1 MDALP
6 LTEHL
11 GPIAQI
17 IDEWLDRNPGGK
29 VVVCE
34 ANRFR
39 YKGNWKLAYDNSCDG
54 YHVAYSHRSLLETE
68 NRFAGENAKGMA
80 YYRNSPDTQ
89 PMYMRYTGHGNH
101 FKDKRPN
108 LEKRPGG
115 LWTLESAHP
124 GMEHYEA
131 EFLRRY
137 GDRAFALLDLAGSEP
152 VNINVFPNFSLLGN
166 HIQVFEPVGVAET
179 NAIWYGTM
187 IVDDGSIPSDAV
199 ADINA
204 LRMRTQEGFPNF
216 GEVDDIANFEQIQRG
231 LMAVED
237 EWVYMNRGFGIP
249 GRVKTNDDG
258 TITAPATD
266 EAFMR
271 EHFKEWKRLMKARKT
286 SPSRGSHDMNAPAG
300 ASDPSRSSHYV
311 NDALY
316 RELIANFTD
325 WQDDARAVSDP
336 AVRDEFRQLI
346 EREARLLDQLRYE
359 DWLKMYTA
367 ECIYWVPSTPQ
378 AGDPRREISV
388 MFDDRRRLEDRIYRL
403 RTGFAWSQAPAS
415 RTVRLITNVEVFAPR
430 MTAMCACC
438 ARIF

>member
-6 LTEHL
+6 LVEHL
-11 GPIAQI
+11 GPIAKI
-17 IDEWLDRNPGGK
+17 IDDWLDRKPGGN

-89 PMYMRYTGHGNH
+89 PMYMRYTGHGYH

-115 LWTLESAHP
+115 LWALESAHP

-131 EFLRRY
+131 EFIRRY

-166 HIQVFEPVGVAET
+166 HIQVFEPVGVEET

-187 IVDDGSIPSDAV
+187 IVDDGTVPADAV
-199 ADINA
+199 TDINA

-231 LMAVED
+231 LMAPED

-249 GRVKTNDDG
+249 DRVKQHEDG
-258 TITAPATD
+258 SITAPATD
-266 EAFMR
+266 EPFMN
-271 EHFKEWKRLMKARKT
+271 
-286 SPSRGSHDMNAPAG
+286 GPAVTT
-300 ASDPSRSSHYV
+300 DPSRPSHYV

-316 RELIANFTD
+316 RALIENFSD
-325 WQDDARAVSDP
+325 WQDDARTVTDV
-336 AVRDEFRQLI
+336 AVRDEFRRLV
-346 EREARLLDQLRYE
+346 EREARLLDQLRYD
-359 DWLKMYTA
+359 DWLAMYAA
-367 ECIYWVPSTPQ
+367 ECIYWVPSTPK

-388 MFDDRRRLEDRIYRL
+388 VFADRRRLRESVYR
-403 RTGFAWSQAPAS
+403 
-415 RTVRLITNVEVFAPR
+415 
-430 MTAMCACC
+430 
-438 ARIF
+438 